1 MLNVAKLSG
10 FYCQKQLSPSSPHV
24 PAELNAPDYLLP
36 PVSPRLF
43 SLGMAPATMGNTH
56 AYQHLS
62 WEPYSHYQPLLT
74 VSSGT
79 HPHSTLTVLL
89 ASKISP
95 ALASHHMALC
105 GSPAP
110 AQGFTLRSDNC
121 HHPYYLCTSLDSGS
135 YGLVPTLTIWKLTI
149 CTSCSRCLG
158 PKWLLLPAAPSLLTT
173 LCSLPYQTGS
183 GIRGQW
189 KGWTKTLKCDIREV

>member
-1 MLNVAKLSG
+1 MLNVAKLLG

-24 PAELNAPDYLLP
+24 PAELNAPDHLLP

-43 SLGMAPATMGNTH
+43 SLGTAPATTGNTQT
-56 AYQHLS
+56 YRHLG
-62 WEPYSHYQPLLT
+62 WEPCSHYQPLLT

-79 HPHSTLTVLL
+79 HPHSALTALL
-89 ASKISP
+89 ASEISP
-95 ALASHHMALC
+95 ALASHRMALR

-110 AQGFTLRSDNC
+110 AQGFTLRPDNC
-121 HHPYYLCTSLDSGS
+121 HHPYYSCTSLDSGS
-135 YGLVPTLTIWKLTI
+135 FGLVPTLTI

-183 GIRGQW
+183 GTKADERDEQRQW
-189 KGWTKTLKCDIREV
+189 NVTAQD